1 MMPIQ
6 NHLPIEPRDDVAD
19 LVEEL
24 ERLDGHIRGMRLH
37 PTYCREVADKLDR
50 MRQTLNAAMSIP
62 PEML

>member
-19 LVEEL
+19 
-24 ERLDGHIRGMRLH
+24 
-37 PTYCREVADKLDR
+37 TLDR

>member
-1 MMPIQ
+1 MMQ
-6 NHLPIEPRDDVAD
+6 NHLPIEPHDGVVD

-24 ERLDGHIRGMRLH
+24 ERLDCHIRGSRLH
-37 PTYCREVADKLDR
+37 PTYCREVADKLDC